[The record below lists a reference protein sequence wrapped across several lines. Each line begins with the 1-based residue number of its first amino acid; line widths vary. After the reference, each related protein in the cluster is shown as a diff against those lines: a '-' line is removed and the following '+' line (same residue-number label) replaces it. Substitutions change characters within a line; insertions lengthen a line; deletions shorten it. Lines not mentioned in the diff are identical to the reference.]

1 MDTTAHTL
9 ATLFDQLGL
18 PSQNSAIEQFIA
30 VHKPLSDD
38 LNLLE
43 AAFWS
48 DGQRA
53 FLQESLAEDS
63 DWAELVDQLDS
74 LLRE

>member
-9 ATLFDQLGL
+9 TTLFDQLGL
-18 PSQNSAIEQFIA
+18 PSQDSAIEQFIA
-30 VHKPLSDD
+30 AHKPLGDD

-43 AAFWS
+43 AEFWS

-63 DWAELVDQLDS
+63 DWAEVVDQLDS
-74 LLRE
+74 LLRA